1 MTNMTTAHILLHPT
15 SHGLAAVVYTATYQ
29 PIGQGDVKLKLVR
42 ARQVSCRLEE
52 VGSFVLLGVQ
62 YLTRLRIICPTRN
75 VEIKLAEKSDPF

>member
-1 MTNMTTAHILLHPT
+1 MYNTTSSI
-15 SHGLAAVVYTATYQ
+15 
-29 PIGQGDVKLKLVR
+29 IGKYITLTFPELWISSRSVH
-42 ARQVSCRLEE
+42 SCRLEE